1 MSQQSISTSFSE
13 SEETALE
20 AVGAS
25 ISFFSHLHVRDT
37 QGNYVM
43 ASVSQILTEA
53 TRAIDFRYPAGTV
66 FESSEVSEEFFRAKL
81 GGRERETFAVAFL
94 NNQHQLI
101 AYEELFM
108 GSISSTEIHPREV
121 VRAALRLNA
130 AAVILSHNH
139 PSFIT
144 EPSRADVQTTIR
156 LKKALE
162 LVAVRVIDH
171 IIVAGNDAVSMARKG
186 LV

>member
-1 MSQQSISTSFSE
+1 MSQQSISTGFTE
-13 SEETALE
+13 SGEAALE
-20 AVGAS
+20 TVGAS

-53 TRAIDFRYPAGTV
+53 TRAVDFRYPVGTV
-66 FESSEVSEEFFRAKL
+66 FESSEVAEEFFRAKL
-81 GGRERETFAVAFL
+81 AGRERETFAVAFL

-108 GSISSTEIHPREV
+108 GSIASTEVHPREV

-130 AAVILSHNH
+130 EAVILSHNH
-139 PSFIT
+139 PSFST
-144 EPSRADVQTTIR
+144 EPSREDVQITVR

-171 IIVAGNDAVSMARKG
+171 IIVAGNEAVSMARRG

>member
-1 MSQQSISTSFSE
+1 MSQQNVNTTASE
-13 SEETALE
+13 SKESSLE
-20 AVGAS
+20 
-25 ISFFSHLHVRDT
+25 ISGYNVSYFSSLHVRDT

-53 TRAIDFRYPAGTV
+53 ERAIDFRYPTGTA
-66 FESSEVSEEFFRAKL
+66 FTSAEVSAEFFRAKL
-81 GGRERETFAVAFL
+81 AGREREVFAVAFL

-108 GSISSTEIHPREV
+108 GGIASIEIQPREV
-121 VRAALRLNA
+121 ARAALLHNA
-130 AAVILSHNH
+130 AAVIVSHNH
-139 PSFIT
+139 PSFSN
-144 EPSRADVQTTIR
+144 EPSRADVQITAR

-162 LVAVRVIDH
+162 LIAVRIIDH
-171 IIVAGNDAVSMARKG
+171 IVVAGNDAVSMAERG